1 MSGVLPGAKM
11 SRQIGALPRWD
22 RLDAWRS
29 LDDFAGMSTASIR
42 TSKASPRKVR
52 ARTKGRAVNK
62 GPSFGEWARRVAG
75 MIKGAPSDLSTK
87 PYEQNESTATVIQES
102 TGTLTRYRTVAEAL
116 GGSRTGAKRHSKK
129 TILSKMPRAKA
140 SGKAVVFS
148 HPAAFGEA
156 ARKYA
161 GIVRSAVGDL
171 SMREG
176 FDD

>member
-75 MIKGAPSDLSTK
+75 MVKSAPSDLSTRK
-87 PYEQNESTATVIQES
+87 
-102 TGTLTRYRTVAEAL
+102 G
-116 GGSRTGAKRHSKK
+116 
-129 TILSKMPRAKA
+129 
-140 SGKAVVFS
+140 
-148 HPAAFGEA
+148 FGEA
-156 ARKYA
+156 VRKYA
-161 GIVRSAVGDL
+161 GIVRSGSGDL

-176 FDD
+176 FGD